1 MKPGLLAVT
10 QMTAVQDKE
19 TNLKTCIDL
28 VQRAAAA
35 GAKVWTEQN
44 RLFAYYNWRI
54 LYIEKKDKILLYMI
68 LKLSLR
74 RLCSYL

>member
-1 MKPGLLAVT
+1 MKPRLLAVT

-35 GAKVWTEQN
+35 GAKVCVEWHMIM
-44 RLFAYYNWRI
+44 LAYY
-54 LYIEKKDKILLYMI
+54 
-68 LKLSLR
+68 S
-74 RLCSYL
+74 